1 MVTVVIPTYKRLD
14 SLIRTLRSIEKQSL
28 LPEKVFIVIAGSSE
42 TEIAKAIQT
51 IKLPIEVIISEPSVC
66 KQRNIGIEKAV
77 TRYILLCDDDIVLPE
92 NYIKT
97 LVSYH
102 YSNPETRITTGEEL
116 RLQPDKNWRPY
127 TDQNSFLRLYY
138 HYIFGLPVWDDLSYS
153 ASTKS
158 FWQKYILNLY
168 QKKGNGITNAGWP
181 LLTNRS
187 SSVFKTRIYSLQAAL
202 IPRDFLQKNL
212 FDENLEQYGI
222 GDNYDV
228 GLRINTNKDQ
238 IHVLTTIPYKHYKES
253 SNRLEP
259 SQAYYYRTKTLYQC
273 LKKLSVFNSKNIWYF
288 RWSLFGNG
296 MAFLMKGRFNY
307 LKSNYKVFWNTL
319 TS

>member
-14 SLIRTLRSIEKQSL
+14 SLKRTLQSIEKQSL
-28 LPEKVFIVIAGSSE
+28 LPEKVLIVIAGISE
-42 TEIAKAIQT
+42 TEIAKVIQNFT
-51 IKLPIEVIISEPSVC
+51 LPIEVIISEPSVC
-66 KQRNIGIEKAV
+66 KQRNIGIKKAV

-97 LVSYH
+97 LITYY
-102 YSNPETRITTGEEL
+102 YSNPETRIVTGEEL
-116 RLQPDKNWRPY
+116 RLQPDMNWRPF
-127 TDQNSFLRLYY
+127 TDKTSFLRLYY
-138 HYIFGLPVWDDLSYS
+138 HYIFSLPVWDDLNYRKP
-153 ASTKS
+153 TKS
-158 FWQKYILNLY
+158 FLKKYILDIY
-168 QKKGNGITNAGWP
+168 KKKGNRITNAGWP

-187 SSVFKTRIYSLQAAL
+187 SLVFKTSIYSLQAAL
-202 IPRDFLQKNL
+202 IPKAFLQKNL

-228 GLRINTNKDQ
+228 GLRINTNKYQ
-238 IHVLTTIPYKHYKES
+238 THVLTTIPYKHYKAP

-273 LKKLSVFNSKNIWYF
+273 LKKLSGFSSKNIWYF

-296 MAFLMKGRFNY
+296 IAFLIKGRFNY